1 MSTHK
6 YCSSDLIRW
15 SRIWSKEGVAV
26 QEPMLI
32 FPKGAADKMEK
43 INITEFDV
51 ILFFF
56 IFLSF
61 LLATVYI
68 K

>member
-26 QEPMLI
+26 PMLI
-32 FPKGAADKMEK
+32 FPEGVEDKMEK
-43 INITEFDV
+43 NQYYRI
-51 ILFFF
+51 
-56 IFLSF
+56 
-61 LLATVYI
+61 
-68 K
+68 